1 MSIRVRKEVV
11 MKIIFDDIDEK
22 ELTIR
27 TKCPKIFFL
36 RATETCIRD
45 HEGKINCEKCWEKSG
60 IELEVKG

>member
-1 MSIRVRKEVV
+1 
-11 MKIIFDDIDEK
+11 MKIIFNDTDEK